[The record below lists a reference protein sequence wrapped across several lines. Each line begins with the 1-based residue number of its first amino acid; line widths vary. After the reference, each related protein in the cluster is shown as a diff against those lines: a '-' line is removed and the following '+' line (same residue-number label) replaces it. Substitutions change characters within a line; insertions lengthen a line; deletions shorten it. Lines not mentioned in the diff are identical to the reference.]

1 MQTTFAEWL
10 KAQIETELDRVLA
23 DLQRE
28 ADEDQR
34 CLDYEE
40 EEHEVRQAACSS
52 EYADDCWA
60 PAGVA
65 A

>member
-1 MQTTFAEWL
+1 MQTTFAGWL
-10 KAQIETELDRVLA
+10 KAQIESDLDRVLA

-34 CLDYEE
+34 GLDYEE
-40 EEHEVRQAACSS
+40 EEHEVRQASCSA

-60 PAGVA
+60 PAA
-65 A
+65 